1 MSFYIRIMKFFTIAC
16 VGLDPDEVG
25 LLESTFFVDEI
36 INPMSK
42 YDLITAMRNMTWY
55 LVQ

>member
-1 MSFYIRIMKFFTIAC
+1 MSFYIRIMKFFTITC